1 MSKQCKPR
9 RLWRLSIAS
18 YGNSHKR
25 IKPRKLLLA
34 RLTL

>member
-1 MSKQCKPR
+1 MGGCGATAR
-9 RLWRLSIAS
+9 RHSLL
-18 YGNSHKR
+18 GNSHKR

>member
-1 MSKQCKPR
+1 MSQ
-9 RLWRLSIAS
+9 
-18 YGNSHKR
+18 NSVQRTVKYCLKR